1 MTISWT
7 GPEWDFQPCGFDHR
21 WLKVVIIAISAIPA
35 IMKTSL
41 SVPIYLQLD
50 FPVDVAVERSGGG
63 VSMG

>member
-1 MTISWT
+1 M
-7 GPEWDFQPCGFDHR
+7 
-21 WLKVVIIAISAIPA
+21 VIIAISAIPA